1 MSSIRDLGSRINSLK
16 NMQKVMR
23 AMNMISSI
31 KLRKLN
37 QFQDSLTIFTKAV
50 NNQAA
55 DAAAA
60 LSDISSPAVSG
71 FEEVSRIHVVLFTGD
86 KGLCGTHNS
95 SVQRAL
101 EKFMAE
107 NRKKTTQVEVTAIGN
122 KGIKFCKRKEYEIF
136 QQSEIGERIFTQ
148 NQLKIFSDNI
158 VMRFLGGTVQQIFTM
173 GNTYYSTLRQETE
186 VQQLLPLKLPGKE
199 GNGNEVSRAP
209 FYVEPEGLELA
220 EAVTRRFVYFKLQSV
235 LLHSYL
241 SEHSARMTAM
251 ENATSN
257 SEDLIQ
263 KYVSMQNHARQAAIT
278 NELIE
283 IISGKEAL

>member
-1 MSSIRDLGSRINSLK
+1 MSSVRDLGSKINSLK

-37 QFQDSLTIFTKAV
+37 QFQDSLNIFTKAV
-50 NNQAA
+50 NTQAEE
-55 DAAAA
+55 AAAA
-60 LSDISSPAVSG
+60 LSDISTPVVTG
-71 FEEVSRIHVVLFTGD
+71 FEQVSRIHAVLFTGD

-95 SVQRAL
+95 SVQKAL
-101 EKFMAE
+101 EKFITE
-107 NRKKTTQVEVTAIGN
+107 NSTKNISVEVTGIGN
-122 KGIKFCKRKEYEIF
+122 KGIRFCKRKEYEIM
-136 QQSEIGERIFTQ
+136 QQSEIGERIFTL
-148 NQLKIFSDNI
+148 NQLKIFSNNI
-158 VMRFLGGTVQQIFTM
+158 VQRFLGGTVQQVFTI

-186 VQQLLPLKLPGKE
+186 IQQLLPLKDPGDE
-199 GNGNEVSRAP
+199 HGTTGASFN
-209 FYVEPEGLELA
+209 VEPDSSDLA
-220 EAVTRRFVYFKLQSV
+220 ETVARRFVYFKLQSV

-251 ENATSN
+251 ENATNN

-263 KYVSMQNHARQAAIT
+263 KYTAMQNHARQAAIT

>member
-1 MSSIRDLGSRINSLK
+1 MSSIRDLGSKINSLK

-60 LSDISSPAVSG
+60 LSDIASPAVSG

-148 NQLKIFSDNI
+148 NQLKIFSDNM

-186 VQQLLPLKLPGKE
+186 VQQLLPLKLPGK

-209 FYVEPEGLELA
+209 FHVEPEGLELA
-220 EAVTRRFVYFKLQSV
+220 EAVARRFVYFKLQSV